1 MEVNPLL
8 SVNDYTADKNDLRLI
23 NELIMKFKALNLDAT
38 EFAFLKAIVLF
49 KSGKF
54 LKELNLI
61 LILLSV

>member
-1 MEVNPLL
+1 MEVNPFL

-49 KSGKF
+49 KSGKLF
-54 LKELNLI
+54 
-61 LILLSV
+61 

>member
-23 NELIMKFKALNLDAT
+23 NELIMKFKALNLDTT

-54 LKELNLI
+54 KDLI
-61 LILLSV
+61 